1 MPNDPVRII
10 LDTNLWISFLI
21 KKDYSRL
28 DSLLFSRQVILV
40 FSEELLEEF
49 ITVVKRQKFRKYFSL
64 TDLEHVINAI
74 EAYAEFIK
82 VKTDVTVCRDEKDN
96 FLLSLAIDGGA
107 FYLISG
113 DYDLLELKVFGK
125 TNIVTFT
132 DLLKKV

>member
-10 LDTNLWISFLI
+10 LDTNFWISFLI

-28 DSLLFSRQVILV
+28 DSLLFSKQAILV

-49 ITVVKRQKFRKYFSL
+49 VTVAKRQKFRKYFSL

-132 DLLKKV
+132 DFLKKV